1 VTIRVLIHGFG
12 CKSLGG
18 QTLSLVAKN
27 LVVWNPVLSHV
38 ARNRGAPSHALSHA
52 AKSHVVLTPHE
63 RNRVGIRRRAVA
75 AMSRKCGAANPDH
88 ST

>member
-18 QTLSLVAKN
+18 QSLSLVAKN
-27 LVVWNPVLSHV
+27 RVVWNHVLNHV
-38 ARNRGAPSHALSHA
+38 ARNRGAP
-52 AKSHVVLTPHE
+52 SHVVLTPHE

>member
-1 VTIRVLIHGFG
+1 MTIRVLIPGFG

-18 QTLSLVAKN
+18 QSLSLVAKN

-52 AKSHVVLTPHE
+52 AKSHVVLTPL
-63 RNRVGIRRRAVA
+63 VGIRRRAVA
-75 AMSRKCGAANPDH
+75 AMSRKCGAVNPNH
-88 ST
+88 SIMKP

>member
-1 VTIRVLIHGFG
+1 MTIRVLIPGFG

-18 QTLSLVAKN
+18 QSLSLVAKN

-38 ARNRGAPSHALSHA
+38 ARNCGAPN
-52 AKSHVVLTPHE
+52 HVVLTPHE

>member
-1 VTIRVLIHGFG
+1 MTIRVLIHGFG

-18 QTLSLVAKN
+18 QSLSLVAKN
-27 LVVWNPVLSHV
+27 LVVWNPVLSH
-38 ARNRGAPSHALSHA
+38 AATNRGAPSHA
-52 AKSHVVLTPHE
+52 AKNHVVLTPHE

>member
-1 VTIRVLIHGFG
+1 MTIRVLNGFG
-12 CKSLGG
+12 RKSLVG
-18 QTLSLVAKN
+18 QSLSLVAKN
-27 LVVWNPVLSHV
+27 LVAWNPVLSHV

-52 AKSHVVLTPHE
+52 AKNHVVLTPHE